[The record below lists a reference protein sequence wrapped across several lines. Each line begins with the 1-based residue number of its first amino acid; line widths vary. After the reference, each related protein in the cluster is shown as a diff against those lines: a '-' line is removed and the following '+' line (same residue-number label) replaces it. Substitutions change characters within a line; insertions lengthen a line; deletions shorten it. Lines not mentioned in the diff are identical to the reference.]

1 MYRTTPISHDCSRSY
16 PPQTVADC
24 SCSDTV
30 HSFTRNT
37 ATLFVRSLLTLPLRA
52 KVHVSNLLVHFL
64 FLFELFGFV
73 VGRAG
78 HLNVGQR
85 NTRHWMADRNCH
97 RSTGRDRLEGDDA
110 GTGWLA
116 LAHEAHCQRGDE
128 SHHDRGGCGYQS
140 THRRETVTWEKRGEA
155 RASLQSGG
163 THRQQ

>member
-64 FLFELFGFV
+64 FLFFLLTSLIPGILAIILLSCLACRSCAVPEMPDNTAGVEAVTVAGSVAHQIPVAQPV
-73 VGRAG
+73 VTGNVPVAQPVVAG
-78 HLNVGQR
+78 VAVASAAPPVAPPVAQPVV
-85 NTRHWMADRNCH
+85 T
-97 RSTGRDRLEGDDA
+97 TDA
-110 GTGWLA
+110 
-116 LAHEAHCQRGDE
+116 
-128 SHHDRGGCGYQS
+128 
-140 THRRETVTWEKRGEA
+140 V
-155 RASLQSGG
+155 
-163 THRQQ
+163 